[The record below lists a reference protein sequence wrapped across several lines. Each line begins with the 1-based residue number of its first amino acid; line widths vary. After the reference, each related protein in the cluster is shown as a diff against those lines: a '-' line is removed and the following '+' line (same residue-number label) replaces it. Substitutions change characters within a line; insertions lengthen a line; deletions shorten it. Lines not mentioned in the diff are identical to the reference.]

1 MSNNSFGNNA
11 VSANLTAGFIDLAT
25 YDELEKYM
33 YGGPDATAYFVRETR
48 KSTWFTQC
56 PVSLSRSNGTPEFG
70 SEFSCSIS
78 RAGDYLLGTWLHVVT
93 PEVSLAL
100 DQDAAKNS
108 LCIAWTP
115 NFMHALVK
123 ECSIS
128 FNDLVAARFDGT
140 HLDFWA
146 AFTTPASKSEGYRQ
160 MIGAQLPTHGSYIPS
175 YSLNLPLPFF
185 YTRDSG
191 VALPTAAL
199 PYNEMRINFTFRA
212 WQEMLMTFREYA
224 NCSEG
229 HHSPAMA
236 VEHPQTQVLQ
246 GGNVVAREATIT
258 LNSILTTPTAAQIN
272 QSVQNSGSMRIR
284 LQQPLTRISTGVI
297 VNATGPGGVGPY
309 TGASGDVLTVRL
321 DPNSET
327 PYNTTFENC
336 TFTDIQQGLNGVTG
350 AASGATFTAGLT
362 NTLTDGAEGFTQLAS
377 QTGVS
382 RPNYAAPYFCR
393 RNCPVVS
400 VAADQ
405 LTVGAAVNG
414 FEVDNDGNLIQG
426 GNLGGANVNSGNSN
440 ALGIFNDQYAHMNYD
455 AEVCSKCLMLGG
467 QDTGLFSA
475 NLVKTPSLG
484 GNAVQ
489 VWANYAIVS
498 NEERKRMA
506 CAPRDILIEQ
516 VQSSPTANF
525 GGQNPFPVSHSNSI
539 TSPQQ
544 YDIRFSHAV
553 KCVFFGAKNTTFR
566 TVHSNY
572 STGIPCLSKEDCGGC
587 LSIQALA
594 GSGYGGQNG
603 DQLLF
608 ALGLSN
614 GPNSYTN
621 SSGADASNAEGT
633 SLQTAGSGSGAFAN
647 NAHPVCDIV
656 SVNTNVVGCCNPQ
669 DPMQNASLI
678 YENTQRLG
686 LMSSDYYSQV
696 QPYYHAPTIPSKSG
710 PVFAPQGYHMYS
722 YSLDFT
728 CLDPLGSTNFGK
740 LTNVGISATPSQNWG
755 RSACV
760 SNESLQVLYD
770 KNGNNLPQNFLTG
783 RGGLKSGLLANNG
796 ASIEDLLLANL
807 GDSNGQTVAVQQV
820 QGGLDLI
827 DTKRSTQK
835 FSFQFVCTAVNNN
848 IVRISGGALGFPVL

>member
-1 MSNNSFGNNA
+1 
-11 VSANLTAGFIDLAT
+11 
-25 YDELEKYM
+25 M

-229 HHSPAMA
+229 HRSPAMA
-236 VEHPQTQVLQ
+236 VEHPQTVEAVRTQQLII
-246 GGNVVAREATIT
+246 GGNT
-258 LNSILTTPTAAQIN
+258 LDVPSAAVMI
-272 QSVQNSGSMRIR
+272 
-284 LQQPLTRISTGVI
+284 
-297 VNATGPGGVGPY
+297 AGVGIMKITESS
-309 TGASGDVLTVRL
+309 TGASGVITNVSKDTGATYTGNQDDVITVKL
-321 DPNSET
+321 DSGSVPFPTVFTPSTQFTVTTTNNTFILANSG
-327 PYNTTFENC
+327 
-336 TFTDIQQGLNGVTG
+336 GLNVTL
-350 AASGATFTAGLT
+350 SGSAVVVEQNSSL
-362 NTLTDGAEGFTQLAS
+362 QLAS

-414 FEVDNDGNLIQG
+414 FEVDASGNVVNGENNLS
-426 GNLGGANVNSGNSN
+426 GNNVNAGNAN
-440 ALGIFNDQYAHMNYD
+440 QLGIFNDQYAHMNYD

-539 TSPQQ
+539 TSAQQ

-621 SSGADASNAEGT
+621 SSGADASNPEGT

-783 RGGLKSGLLANNG
+783 RGGLKSGLLPNNG

-807 GDSNGQTVAVQQV
+807 GSSNGQTVAVQQV

>member
-1 MSNNSFGNNA
+1 
-11 VSANLTAGFIDLAT
+11 
-25 YDELEKYM
+25 
-33 YGGPDATAYFVRETR
+33 
-48 KSTWFTQC
+48 
-56 PVSLSRSNGTPEFG
+56 
-70 SEFSCSIS
+70 
-78 RAGDYLLGTWLHVVT
+78 
-93 PEVSLAL
+93 
-100 DQDAAKNS
+100 
-108 LCIAWTP
+108 
-115 NFMHALVK
+115 
-123 ECSIS
+123 
-128 FNDLVAARFDGT
+128 
-140 HLDFWA
+140 
-146 AFTTPASKSEGYRQ
+146 

-224 NCSEG
+224 NCVDG
-229 HHSPAMA
+229 HNTPAMA
-236 VEHPQTQVLQ
+236 VEHPQTVEAVRTQQLTII
-246 GGNVVAREATIT
+246 GNA
-258 LNSILTTPTAAQIN
+258 
-272 QSVQNSGSMRIR
+272 
-284 LQQPLTRISTGVI
+284 
-297 VNATGPGGVGPY
+297 VNPPSPAIMIAGVGVMKITHTL
-309 TGASGDVLTVRL
+309 TGASGVITNVSKE
-321 DPNSET
+321 P
-327 PYNTTFENC
+327 
-336 TFTDIQQGLNGVTG
+336 
-350 AASGATFTAGLT
+350 GATYTGTADDVITVKLDSGSVPFPIGLT
-362 NTLTDGAEGFTQLAS
+362 GVGEFKVTTTGGIDITLTSGGTSNLIGSAVVVEQNSSLQLAS

-405 LTVGAAVNG
+405 LTVGAAVSG
-414 FEVDNDGNLIQG
+414 FELDAAGNVVNGENNLS
-426 GNLGGANVNSGNSN
+426 GNNVNAGNAN
-440 ALGIFNDQYAHMNYD
+440 QLGIFNDQYAHMNYD

-539 TSPQQ
+539 TSAQQ

-621 SSGADASNAEGT
+621 SSGADASNPEG
-633 SLQTAGSGSGAFAN
+633 SSVQPPGSGSGAFAN
-647 NAHPVCDIV
+647 IAHPVCDIV

>member
-246 GGNVVAREATIT
+246 GGNVVARRQTLTLATAA
-258 LNSILTTPTAAQIN
+258 LTAPTPAQIN
-272 QSVQNSGSMRIR
+272 QGVQNGSMHIKV
-284 LQQPLTRISTGVI
+284 LV
-297 VNATGPGGVGPY
+297 GGNVRASGRVVDASDGSGGAY
-309 TGASGDVLTVRL
+309 TGAIGDELVVQLDLDSPELFSGGYTSWR
-321 DPNSET
+321 
-327 PYNTTFENC
+327 
-336 TFTDIQQGLNGVTG
+336 FTDASQGLNDVPG
-350 AASGATFTAGLT
+350 AGGGQFNASNVITIPEDAT
-362 NTLTDGAEGFTQLAS
+362 NGFTQLAS

-414 FEVDNDGNLIQG
+414 FEVDNDGNVVQG
-426 GNLGGANVNSGNSN
+426 GNLGGTNVNAGNSN
-440 ALGIFNDQYAHMNYD
+440 QLGIFNDQYAHMNYD

-539 TSPQQ
+539 TSAQQ

-621 SSGADASNAEGT
+621 SSGADASNPQGT

-796 ASIEDLLLANL
+796 VSIEDLLLANL

>member
-1 MSNNSFGNNA
+1 
-11 VSANLTAGFIDLAT
+11 
-25 YDELEKYM
+25 
-33 YGGPDATAYFVRETR
+33 
-48 KSTWFTQC
+48 
-56 PVSLSRSNGTPEFG
+56 
-70 SEFSCSIS
+70 
-78 RAGDYLLGTWLHVVT
+78 
-93 PEVSLAL
+93 
-100 DQDAAKNS
+100 
-108 LCIAWTP
+108 
-115 NFMHALVK
+115 
-123 ECSIS
+123 
-128 FNDLVAARFDGT
+128 
-140 HLDFWA
+140 
-146 AFTTPASKSEGYRQ
+146 
-160 MIGAQLPTHGSYIPS
+160 
-175 YSLNLPLPFF
+175 
-185 YTRDSG
+185 
-191 VALPTAAL
+191 
-199 PYNEMRINFTFRA
+199 
-212 WQEMLMTFREYA
+212 
-224 NCSEG
+224 
-229 HHSPAMA
+229 
-236 VEHPQTQVLQ
+236 
-246 GGNVVAREATIT
+246 
-258 LNSILTTPTAAQIN
+258 
-272 QSVQNSGSMRIR
+272 
-284 LQQPLTRISTGVI
+284 
-297 VNATGPGGVGPY
+297 
-309 TGASGDVLTVRL
+309 
-321 DPNSET
+321 
-327 PYNTTFENC
+327 
-336 TFTDIQQGLNGVTG
+336 
-350 AASGATFTAGLT
+350 
-362 NTLTDGAEGFTQLAS
+362 
-377 QTGVS
+377 
-382 RPNYAAPYFCR
+382 
-393 RNCPVVS
+393 
-400 VAADQ
+400 
-405 LTVGAAVNG
+405 
-414 FEVDNDGNLIQG
+414 
-426 GNLGGANVNSGNSN
+426 
-440 ALGIFNDQYAHMNYD
+440 MNYD

-539 TSPQQ
+539 TSAQQ

-621 SSGADASNAEGT
+621 SSGADASNPEGS
-633 SLQTAGSGSGAFAN
+633 SLQAPGSGSGAFAN

-770 KNGNNLPQNFLTG
+770 KNGNNLPQNFLSG
-783 RGGLKSGLLANNG
+783 RGGLKSGLLTNNG

-807 GDSNGQTVAVQQV
+807 GDSSGQTVAVQQV

-827 DTKRSTQK
+827 DTKRCTQK
-835 FSFQFVCTAVNNN
+835 FSFQFVCTAINNN